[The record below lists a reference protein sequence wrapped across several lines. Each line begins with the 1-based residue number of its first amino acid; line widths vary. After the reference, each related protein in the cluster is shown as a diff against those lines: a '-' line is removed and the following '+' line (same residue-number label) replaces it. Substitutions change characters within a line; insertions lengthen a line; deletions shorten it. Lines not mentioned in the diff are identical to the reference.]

1 MFSWLFTLLAR
12 LSGSPPAR
20 PPQRFITAA
29 PPPSPPPTE
38 PTAPVGSDPKP
49 AARPSHHGGE
59 QHAQRLAAT
68 FGCSAAEVAARAA
81 AASQHATDWQL
92 VQARLQDLKQI
103 PALKSLA
110 RRFTHSMGREIIS
123 IPEVVGS
130 ISHDPALCLRLLQMA
145 NSVHIASEQPVSDL
159 ETAVHMLGVDR
170 VRLLSSAMLL
180 QRDSEGITSGFD
192 WKHLWMH
199 ALATAMLAE
208 RLDEWV
214 GRQAGNSLPACAIL
228 HDLGKIALSVVVPEV
243 YQNVLLA
250 AWQDRAAL
258 PPLEQA
264 RIGMD
269 HREAGWIFGS
279 EAGLPPVVLDTIA
292 YHDSPWR
299 AQQEHQGT
307 VALVAVANQWAK
319 IYGLGFS
326 GDGTVIDV
334 DIWETAA
341 WAEWVKTLHST
352 PEVQHFAAREARW
365 IEETRR
371 NLQSFHA

>member
-1 MFSWLFTLLAR
+1 MFSWLFTFFAR
-12 LSGSPPAR
+12 ISGSPPLR
-20 PPQRFITAA
+20 PAQRFLA
-29 PPPSPPPTE
+29 PPPPAPLSLAKSPSPTVEPAPPKE
-38 PTAPVGSDPKP
+38 
-49 AARPSHHGGE
+49 RPDNQGCA
-59 QHAQRLAAT
+59 QHAQRLAST
-68 FGCSAAEVAARAA
+68 FRCSPAEIGARAA
-81 AASQHATDWQL
+81 AVSQQATDWQQ
-92 VQARLQDLKQI
+92 VQTRLQDLKQI

-110 RRFTHSMGREIIS
+110 RRFSNSMGRGIIS

-145 NSVHIASEQPVSDL
+145 NSTHVASAQPISDL
-159 ETAVHMLGVDR
+159 KTAVHMLGVDR

-199 ALATAMLAE
+199 SLATAMLAE

-214 GRQAGNSLPACAIL
+214 GRQAGTSLPACAIL
-228 HDLGKIALSVVVPEV
+228 HDLGKIALSVVVPEL
-243 YQNVLLA
+243 YQNVLLE

-279 EAGLPPVVLDTIA
+279 EAGLPLVVLDAIA
-292 YHDSPWR
+292 YHDSPGR
-299 AQQEHQGT
+299 AHPEYQCT

-334 DIWETAA
+334 DIWETRA
-341 WAEWVKTLHST
+341 WAEWTKTLHYAPDT
-352 PEVQHFAAREARW
+352 QLFASLEARW

-371 NLQSFHA
+371 TLQSFHA

>member
-1 MFSWLFTLLAR
+1 VLSWLFTFFAR
-12 LSGSPPAR
+12 LSGSPPPR
-20 PPQRFITAA
+20 PAQRFIAPA
-29 PPPSPPPTE
+29 PPAPPAPATPPTAVALE
-38 PTAPVGSDPKP
+38 P
-49 AARPSHHGGE
+49 AAQRSSHQGAE

-68 FGCSAAEVAARAA
+68 FRCTAAEVTARAE
-81 AASQHATDWQL
+81 ASAQHPADWQQ
-92 VQARLQDLKQI
+92 VQARLQNLKQI

-110 RRFTHSMGREIIS
+110 RRFSHSMGREIIS

-145 NSVHIASEQPVSDL
+145 NSVHVASEQPVSDL
-159 ETAVHMLGVDR
+159 DTAVHMLGVDR
-170 VRLLSSAMLL
+170 VRLLSASMLL

-199 ALATAMLAE
+199 ALATAMLAD
-208 RLDEWV
+208 RLDEWM

-299 AQQEHQGT
+299 AHPEHQGT

-326 GDGTVIDV
+326 GDGSVIDV
-334 DIWETAA
+334 DIWETPA
-341 WAEWVKTLHST
+341 WEEWAKTLHSK
-352 PEVQHFAAREARW
+352 PDIQIFASREPRW
-365 IEETRR
+365 IEEIRR
-371 NLQSFHA
+371 TLQSFHA

>member
-1 MFSWLFTLLAR
+1 
-12 LSGSPPAR
+12 
-20 PPQRFITAA
+20 
-29 PPPSPPPTE
+29 
-38 PTAPVGSDPKP
+38 
-49 AARPSHHGGE
+49 
-59 QHAQRLAAT
+59 
-68 FGCSAAEVAARAA
+68 
-81 AASQHATDWQL
+81 

-110 RRFTHSMGREIIS
+110 RRFSQSMGREIIS

-299 AQQEHQGT
+299 AKQEHQVT
-307 VALVAVANQWAK
+307 VSLVAVANQWAK